1 MCKTRHR
8 TLICLLLNLTPTLV
22 AFPGVTMLTDP
33 QLKLREEN
41 AGLEPAVFQKTTG
54 TNKVQGEL
62 NASHFW

>member
-1 MCKTRHR
+1 M
-8 TLICLLLNLTPTLV
+8 

-62 NASHFW
+62 NASHFWWKIIIK

>member
-1 MCKTRHR
+1 MFLTLTHTRVDF
-8 TLICLLLNLTPTLV
+8 I
-22 AFPGVTMLTDP
+22 GVTVLTDP

-62 NASHFW
+62 NASHFWWKIIIK